1 MTIIYAILIFCLLI
15 FVHEF
20 GHFIVAKMCGVK
32 VNEFSLGMGPAIFKK
47 QKGETLYSL
56 RVLPIGGYCAM
67 EGEDEESDEPRA
79 FGNQPAWQRAC
90 ILVAG
95 AFMNLVTCVVLLII
109 MSLAIGQAT
118 TTIASIEPD
127 SPAMNAGIKAGDTIV
142 AVDGKE
148 VDEWAD
154 VINILGGSKE
164 SSADIT
170 IDRDGQEMIVTSEL
184 EYDKEAGRNRI
195 GITAKSV
202 HNPASAI
209 SDGVKNT
216 GSMAVLMYTT
226 LKQLVTGDVS
236 IGELSGPVGVV
247 YVTNQAAKSGFIYV
261 VYIAALLSLNLAI
274 VNMLPLPALDGGRVL
289 MLIIRLFTGNKVSDE
304 TEGKIHFIGI
314 CLLLALMIM
323 ITINDVIKFVIPA
336 F

>member
-154 VINILGGSKE
+154 VIN
-164 SSADIT
+164 
-170 IDRDGQEMIVTSEL
+170 
-184 EYDKEAGRNRI
+184 
-195 GITAKSV
+195 
-202 HNPASAI
+202 
-209 SDGVKNT
+209 
-216 GSMAVLMYTT
+216 
-226 LKQLVTGDVS
+226 
-236 IGELSGPVGVV
+236 
-247 YVTNQAAKSGFIYV
+247 
-261 VYIAALLSLNLAI
+261 LSL
-274 VNMLPLPALDGGRVL
+274 
-289 MLIIRLFTGNKVSDE
+289 
-304 TEGKIHFIGI
+304 IHI
-314 CLLLALMIM
+314 
-323 ITINDVIKFVIPA
+323 
-336 F
+336 